1 MLLRNL
7 RKSYCSIICNL
18 VDHLVEV
25 DLFFFK
31 QKTAYE
37 MRISDWSSDVCSSDL
52 SLGGVEFLRPCRRRC
67 VATCG
72 AGVGARCTAG
82 SRGPGG
88 LLTARGSS
96 AKAEG
101 IVHPVGGSPFGGA
114 RHASDTG
121 DDRRSSCRFLAHL
134 SSTRSLPEERLEG
147 NKWHRRGRA

>member
-1 MLLRNL
+1 M
-7 RKSYCSIICNL
+7 
-18 VDHLVEV
+18 
-25 DLFFFK
+25 FFFSSRIRHTRFALVTGV
-31 QKTAYE
+31 QTCALPICSFESHDLIPFLDVRCDPGAATIARLNGVDRHLTA
-37 MRISDWSSDVCSSDL
+37 VTA

-101 IVHPVGGSPFGGA
+101 IVHPVGGS
-114 RHASDTG
+114 
-121 DDRRSSCRFLAHL
+121 RS
-134 SSTRSLPEERLEG
+134 EEHTSE
-147 NKWHRRGRA
+147 